1 MGGKVRVTTRSE
13 AIQRV
18 LSKENCECLFGCDVS
33 VTKNFFSRICNSTSY
48 PNCHHFARKMGEL
61 KAPMDWL
68 QKMAVQKS
76 KQDSTVDGASIS
88 PIDLRR

>member
-1 MGGKVRVTTRSE
+1 MHVTTRSE

-33 VTKNFFSRICNSTSY
+33 VTKNFFARICNSTSY

-61 KAPMDWL
+61 KAPIDWL

-76 KQDSTVDGASIS
+76 KQDSTIEGASIS
-88 PIDLRR
+88 QIDLRK